1 MNRSTELAE
10 SVLDYWFAIEFLS
23 QDKYPNS
30 FEIQN
35 IVKKHKQEV
44 KAGRASRKSIETFIP
59 ITEREF
65 DKSIDQIVKR
75 EADECGMQLWGNIT
89 FYIGKVKRERCI
101 ESIAKIVACD
111 VNDLKP
117 EKSSDSIAV
126 VSLQLSPEGKY
137 VENSLSLSTVIWAL
151 NAIKNENA
159 NLSEIISSSKYQMD
173 VKGLGKTHFNEEKT
187 QKKLEDDGEFKVANK
202 EINHFAVET
211 VTWKELKSLYSDIY
225 NLYIKKNL
233 ECPEEGDVQE
243 VYGLSFQL
251 FSDEKT
257 KKTSENDYLGL
268 SHDYFSNDIQMVL
281 NKLKCGELEKDRY
294 MGNDLIDYIETLS
307 KPIDHRQR
315 INLVHPQSKEE
326 LYEHLSEI
334 LAIQNAPLGKWP
346 TRYMPALMQQ
356 VAINFAISKGNTP
369 LFDINGRVFSVN
381 GPPGT
386 GKTTL
391 LKEIIVNNIVE
402 RTILLAKYTNP
413 NDAFE
418 DHKFM
423 KGTKEEGA
431 YSTFTRKWYSIKNDD
446 INNYSML
453 VTSCNNAAVENIS
466 KELPQSMLDDL
477 KPMDDDDEEL
487 QKMLSEVSDLFDLK
501 AVGLNE
507 TNRDGEKYSDVYFS
521 SYAGNLLRRED
532 TWGLVAA
539 PLGKKSNIKNFYFNV
554 LSPLLYDSFGS
565 NDMMNSRLQRY
576 EKSREE
582 FLAQLKKVEKL
593 RDEISETQNAQN
605 VMKHAC
611 VMYDKIKANN
621 NSVISVKRTS
631 IDAIVDEIS
640 NIDKCIESKTEA
652 LKTLNEDIKKRKSE
666 KEILQKQ
673 VTENA
678 DLIKQ
683 LYEKKI
689 EVCGKVSIFT
699 KIFRHSKYEAVMKL
713 ADEYESEA
721 LVKKKKQ
728 ESM

>member
-1 MNRSTELAE
+1 M
-10 SVLDYWFAIEFLS
+10 
-23 QDKYPNS
+23 
-30 FEIQN
+30 QN

-59 ITEREF
+59 ITERDF
-65 DKSIDQIVKR
+65 DKSIEQIVKR

-101 ESIAKIVACD
+101 EGIAKIVACD

-117 EKSSDSIAV
+117 EKSSDSIAM

-137 VENSLSLSTVIWAL
+137 VENSLSLSSIIWAL
-151 NAIKNENA
+151 NVIKNQNA

-173 VKGLGKTHFNEEKT
+173 VKGLGEKHFDEDKT
-187 QKKLEDDGEFKVANK
+187 QKKLEDDKDFKAVNNEA
-202 EINHFAVET
+202 NHFAVEA
-211 VTWKELKSLYSDIY
+211 VTWKDLKNLYCDIY
-225 NLYIKKNL
+225 NSYIKENID
-233 ECPEEGDVQE
+233 CPAKEDVLE
-243 VYGLSFQL
+243 VYGVSFQM
-251 FSDEKT
+251 FTDSNT
-257 KKTSENDYLGL
+257 RTTNENDYLGL
-268 SHDYFSNDIQMVL
+268 NHDYYSNDIQMIL

-307 KPIDHRQR
+307 KPIDNRQR

-356 VAINFAISKGNTP
+356 VAINFAINKGNTP
-369 LFDINGRVFSVN
+369 LFDMNGKVFSVN

-391 LKEIIVNNIVE
+391 LKEIIVNNIIE
-402 RTILLAKYTNP
+402 RTILLSKYTNP

-418 DHKFM
+418 EHKFM
-423 KGTKEEGA
+423 KGTKEEGS
-431 YSTFTRKWYSIKNDD
+431 YSTYTRKWYSIKNDD

-466 KELPQSMLDDL
+466 KELPKSMLKDL
-477 KPMDDDDEEL
+477 KPLDDDDEEL
-487 QKMLSEVSDLFDLK
+487 RKLLSEVSDLFDPD
-501 AVGLNE
+501 AVRFNE
-507 TNRDGEKYSDVYFS
+507 TKSDGEKYSDLYFS
-521 SYAGNLLRRED
+521 SYAGNLLRKGKA
-532 TWGLVAA
+532 WGLVAA

-554 LSPLLYDSFGS
+554 LDPLLYDSFRS

-582 FLAQLKKVEKL
+582 FLAQLKKVEKI
-593 RDEISETQNAQN
+593 RDEISETQNAQT

-611 VMYDKIKANN
+611 VTYDKIKANN
-621 NSVISVKRTS
+621 SSVISVKRTS
-631 IDAIVDEIS
+631 VDAIVDEIS
-640 NIDKCIESKTEA
+640 NIDKCIESKKGA
-652 LKTLNEDIKKRKSE
+652 LKTLNEDIKKRKSK

-678 DLIKQ
+678 ELIK
-683 LYEKKI
+683 
-689 EVCGKVSIFT
+689 
-699 KIFRHSKYEAVMKL
+699 
-713 ADEYESEA
+713 
-721 LVKKKKQ
+721 
-728 ESM
+728 